1 MRASHGA
8 IGHIWL
14 EHNPLAAR
22 IEVIGDTTPIGLC
35 GTAYIDFVAPARQ
48 IGLITATARFAS
60 PDTAGVIKHPT
71 HGWSFEV
78 APGQSA
84 DPLLITEADMASLL
98 QAKAAIAAGVTCLLQ
113 RARIDSSQV
122 STVYLAGGFG
132 FHMHVDS
139 LLGCGMLPGFRPD
152 QIELVG
158 NTSLGG
164 AYLTLLDSSA
174 LREIRQLSQR
184 MQIVELNLEPNFE
197 STYIDQLALP
207 GA

>member
-1 MRASHGA
+1 M
-8 IGHIWL
+8 
-14 EHNPLAAR
+14 
-22 IEVIGDTTPIGLC
+22 IGDTAPIGLC
-35 GTAYIDFVAPARQ
+35 GTAYIDFVARARQ

-98 QAKAAIAAGVTCLLQ
+98 QAKAAIAAGVICLLQ
-113 RARIDSSQV
+113 RAGIDSSHV

-164 AYLTLLDSSA
+164 ATSRCSTAARSA
-174 LREIRQLSQR
+174 KFANSANACRSWNSISNPTSNPPTSINSHCPARE
-184 MQIVELNLEPNFE
+184 V
-197 STYIDQLALP
+197 
-207 GA
+207 